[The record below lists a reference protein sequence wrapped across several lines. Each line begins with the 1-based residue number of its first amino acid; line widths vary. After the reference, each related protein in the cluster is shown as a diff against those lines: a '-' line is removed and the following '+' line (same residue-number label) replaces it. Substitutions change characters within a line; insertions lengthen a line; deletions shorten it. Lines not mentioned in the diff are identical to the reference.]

1 MNSRRE
7 RTENLDLFI
16 SIYLFFF
23 LFNDREI
30 RLELVRN
37 MRNF

>member
-16 SIYLFFF
+16 SIYLFIF